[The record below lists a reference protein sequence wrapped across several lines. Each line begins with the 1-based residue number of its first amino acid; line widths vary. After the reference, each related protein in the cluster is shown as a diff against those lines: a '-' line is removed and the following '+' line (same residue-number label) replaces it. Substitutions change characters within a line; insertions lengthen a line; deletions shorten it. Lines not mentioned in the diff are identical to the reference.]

1 MFDPLGNNSYLVFF
15 TFFLFSLFSF
25 FSRLFE
31 FVLHILIQAFCTMYE
46 NMEAK
51 QEILQ
56 KHWYADV
63 MGYQTVLVMQ
73 ISLNG
78 EQ

>member
-1 MFDPLGNNSYLVFF
+1 
-15 TFFLFSLFSF
+15 
-25 FSRLFE
+25 
-31 FVLHILIQAFCTMYE
+31 MYE